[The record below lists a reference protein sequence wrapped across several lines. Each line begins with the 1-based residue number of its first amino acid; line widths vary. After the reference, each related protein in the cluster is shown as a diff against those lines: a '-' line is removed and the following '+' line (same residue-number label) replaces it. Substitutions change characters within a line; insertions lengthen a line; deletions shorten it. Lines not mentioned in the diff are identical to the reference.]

1 MIKDVN
7 NLILWLIIIGAII
20 MIVVGSLLH
29 FTYEWS
35 GQNPIVGIFSPVNE
49 SVWEHLKLG
58 FFSLLIFSLIE
69 YPIVKNYVNNYWL
82 GKAAG
87 ILCLEL
93 MIVIIFYT
101 YTAFTNH
108 SILFIDISIY
118 IIGCIVCQIVSYK
131 LMTCEKSFPLLE
143 KLSLIFILILI
154 ALFAIFTFTPPKHEI
169 FRS

>member
-1 MIKDVN
+1 MIKDVKN
-7 NLILWLIIIGAII
+7 ILLWLSIIGAIF

-35 GQNPIVGIFSPVNE
+35 GQSPIVGLFSPVNE

-58 FFSLLIFSLIE
+58 LFSLLIFSLIE

-82 GKAAG
+82 GKAVG

-93 MIVIIFYT
+93 MIIIIFYT

-108 SILFIDISIY
+108 PILFIDISTY
-118 IIGCIVCQIVSYK
+118 IIGCIVCAIVSYK
-131 LMTCEKSFPLLE
+131 LMNLEKSFPLLE
-143 KLSLIFILILI
+143 KLSIVFILILVI
-154 ALFAIFTFTPPKHEI
+154 LFAIFTFTPPKCEL
-169 FRS
+169 FKS